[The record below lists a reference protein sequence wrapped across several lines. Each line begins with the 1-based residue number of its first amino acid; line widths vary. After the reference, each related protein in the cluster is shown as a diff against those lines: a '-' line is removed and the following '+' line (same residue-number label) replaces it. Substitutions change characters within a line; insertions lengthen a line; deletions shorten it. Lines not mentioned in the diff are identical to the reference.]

1 MKKETLKQI
10 FKRSLTKEAMDLVF
24 VKPEFVEKMCSQ
36 PIQPFKRLVPLTPEE
51 QLIAVKHSFN
61 IRVQSVALPKDHE
74 LFTLKTESKLIEWMQ
89 KKVQNIYTAHYLNH
103 TKYDNA
109 DENLHWSNNRV
120 QNQRFLETKKMYSND
135 KL

>member
-24 VKPEFVEKMCSQ
+24 MKPEVVEKISSQ

-74 LFTLKTESKLIEWMQ
+74 LFTLKTESKFIDWMQ
-89 KKVQNIYTAHYLNH
+89 NKIQNIYTAHHLNH
-103 TKYDNA
+103 TKYDN
-109 DENLHWSNNRV
+109 EEEILHWSNNKV
-120 QNQRFLETKKMYSND
+120 QNQRFLESKTQYSND
-135 KL
+135 KR